1 MLPARCTDQPRAAVT
16 TAIAMAAM
24 WKSCLLASF
33 LLLLLQP
40 AATLPTATFKAD
52 LALITPPPDPKA
64 IWAAQELRRRG
75 VISDLTAALKSDLD
89 SIFSELGSAVPS
101 YVASGVLP
109 AFQGYP
115 TGSSAILKSVGGKSS
130 DLDAQPTQAL
140 NLPGYGNWTVT
151 GWNLRFHGNI
161 FKAPADVP
169 NSTWNDLANKFLINT
184 KVQNLPPSQS
194 AQAVNL
200 TREIFV
206 VQQPNQNVTL
216 NVLPGPSD
224 VSGGISTAAGSE
236 LITLPYETTEQGDYD
251 VFLPLTNVTLVGL
264 TGLKPGNG
272 TVAPQALSVYVNGT
286 DTGNA
291 TSYLISE
298 KGLTVVSDIDDTLR
312 VTKIYEPAQGL
323 LNTFAR
329 PFTNWMNMPEIYANW
344 SKALPETH
352 FHYLTTTPE
361 QITRNYMQYTLANY
375 PGGSFDTRPLNFS
388 DVSATL
394 SIRKFLLVKLF
405 QTFPHRKFIL
415 MGDTSNSDVM
425 RDYPAMA
432 TEFPGQVQ
440 CILIRNI
447 SSTDS
452 GDKFPYDTSG
462 FKNINQQRY
471 MFYHVPNDLTNLDIV
486 NGHCLNSSIK
496 QNVTFGYQG
505 LPFGL
510 SNSSSGAAE
519 KTWSMAAALLMP
531 LVIFMVVAL

>member
-1 MLPARCTDQPRAAVT
+1 MAAV
-16 TAIAMAAM
+16 
-24 WKSCLLASF
+24 WKPSVLSCL

-40 AATLPTATFKAD
+40 AAALPTGTFEAD
-52 LALITPPPDPKA
+52 LALITPPPDARA
-64 IWAAQELRRRG
+64 IYAVQELRRRG
-75 VISDLTAALKSDLD
+75 VISDITAALNSDLN

-130 DLDAQPTQAL
+130 DLDAQPTQVL
-140 NLPGYGNWTVT
+140 NLPGYGNWTNA
-151 GWNLRFHGNI
+151 GWNLRFHGNV
-161 FKAPADVP
+161 FKAPADVS
-169 NSTWNDLANKFLINT
+169 NSTWDDLANKFLINT

-200 TREIFV
+200 TKEIYV
-206 VQQPNQNVTL
+206 VQQANQNVTL
-216 NVLPGPSD
+216 NLLPGPSTGA
-224 VSGGISTAAGSE
+224 SGVTPAAGSE
-236 LITLPYETTEQGDYD
+236 IITLPFETTAEGDYD
-251 VFLPLTNVTLVGL
+251 VFVPLTNSTL
-264 TGLKPGNG
+264 TGLAALTPGNG
-272 TVAPQALSVYVNGT
+272 TVPPQTLSVYANGT
-286 DTGNA
+286 YTGNA
-291 TSYLISE
+291 TSYLVSE
-298 KGLTVVSDIDDTLR
+298 EGLTVVSDIDDTLR

-329 PFTNWMNMPEIYANW
+329 PFTNWMNMPDIYANW
-344 SKALPETH
+344 STSLPETH

-361 QITRNYMQYTLANY
+361 QITRNYMQYVLNNY

-394 SIRKFLLVKLF
+394 SIRKFLLVKIF
-405 QTFPHRKFIL
+405 QSFPHRKFIL

-462 FKNINQQRY
+462 FKNLNQQKY

-486 NGHCLNSSIK
+486 GGHCLNSSIK
-496 QNVTFGYQG
+496 QNVTFTYQG

-510 SNSSSGAAE
+510 SNGSSSGAAE
-519 KTWSMAAALLMP
+519 KTWSKAVAFLMP
-531 LVIFMVVAL
+531 LVIFLIVVL